1 MGEGDC
7 EYAFLQHL
15 RSLYCAER
23 LSVKVTIRNAQGGC
37 PKSIVNQVIRHI
49 RLAHYDR
56 QIALLDTDLVW
67 SESLKKTAKKNKIEM
82 IGSKPCLEGLLLR
95 VLGKTVPNLS
105 TECKKQLQSFTKSD
119 LTERFH
125 YEPYFSKVV
134 FEKARE
140 VMTELD
146 QLLGYLEGKFR

>member
-15 RSLYCAER
+15 RSLYCAEH

-49 RLAHYDR
+49 RLAHYDS

-67 SESLKKTAKKNKIEM
+67 SESLKKNCQE
-82 IGSKPCLEGLLLR
+82 
-95 VLGKTVPNLS
+95 
-105 TECKKQLQSFTKSD
+105 KQD
-119 LTERFH
+119 R
-125 YEPYFSKVV
+125 
-134 FEKARE
+134 
-140 VMTELD
+140 D
-146 QLLGYLEGKFR
+146 DWI